1 MAFARTEE
9 PRKLWCQLLP
19 KLYIPE
25 ETDDAKVRAL
35 LVLVE
40 ALKEV
45 SSVRRRDRKYP
56 SVHG

>member
-1 MAFARTEE
+1 MLAHTEE

-35 LVLVE
+35 LVLIE

-45 SSVRRRDRKYP
+45 SLPRRGPKVSKR
-56 SVHG
+56 VG